1 MKTSHTIEDVREYFD
16 INYPYVDLG
25 MLSDSTIIEFLNQ
38 GYIIDLSFE
47 RKMDCLYD
55 YILSQGLCDV
65 EE

>member
-1 MKTSHTIEDVREYFD
+1 MKTLHTVEEVRGYFD

-25 MLSDSTIIEFLNQ
+25 MISNDTIYNFLNQ
-38 GYIIDLSFE
+38 GYIVNLSFE
-47 RKMDCLYD
+47 RQMDSLYD

>member
-1 MKTSHTIEDVREYFD
+1 VQE
-16 INYPYVDLG
+16 
-25 MLSDSTIIEFLNQ
+25 
-38 GYIIDLSFE
+38 YIINLSFE